1 MHPVE
6 LETALANM
14 RILVDTREQK
24 TTRSIKRYEQFG
36 VPWRYEQLDF
46 GDYSCETVL
55 PDGVNLKLTS
65 SVCVERKMSI
75 DELCACFTR
84 DRERFTREFE
94 RAQSS
99 GARLY
104 LLIENATWE
113 LIYNGKYK
121 SRMSVNALVAS
132 LTAFQA
138 RYGAPVLMCKQE
150 TTGKL
155 IKEILYRELKE
166 KLTQGLLSI

>member
-6 LETALANM
+6 LETALSNM

-24 TTRSIKRYEQFG
+24 TTRAIKRYEQFG
-36 VPWRYEQLDF
+36 VPWEYEQLDF
-46 GDYSCETVL
+46 GDYSCETIL
-55 PDGVNLKLTS
+55 PSGEIIQLS
-65 SVCVERKMSI
+65 RSVSVERKMSI
-75 DELCACFTR
+75 DEICTCFTR
-84 DRERFTREFE
+84 DRDRFVREFE
-94 RAQSS
+94 RAQSC

-121 SRMSVNALVAS
+121 SHMSVNALVAS

-150 TTGKL
+150 TSGKL

-166 KLTQGLLSI
+166 KLAQGLYFN